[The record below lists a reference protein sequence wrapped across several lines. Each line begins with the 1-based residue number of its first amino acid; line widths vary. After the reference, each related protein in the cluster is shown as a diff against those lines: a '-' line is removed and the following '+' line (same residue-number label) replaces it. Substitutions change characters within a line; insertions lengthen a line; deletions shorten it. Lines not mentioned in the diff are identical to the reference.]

1 LTLICRWQNK
11 IRTHTRPLLTIE
23 FRSICNRN
31 WYCPTTVIIIII
43 IKLKVKVTLHRR
55 VTNDFESDILVPI
68 NDMIVDYQFGPLINI
83 IVETGVE
90 SGLETHHR

>member
-11 IRTHTRPLLTIE
+11 IRTHTRHLLTIE

-31 WYCPTTVIIIII
+31 WYCPTTVIIII

-83 IVETGVE
+83 IVQTGVE

>member
-11 IRTHTRPLLTIE
+11 IRTHTRHLLTIE

-31 WYCPTTVIIIII
+31 WYWYCPTTVIIIIII

-83 IVETGVE
+83 IVETG
-90 SGLETHHR
+90 LETHHR